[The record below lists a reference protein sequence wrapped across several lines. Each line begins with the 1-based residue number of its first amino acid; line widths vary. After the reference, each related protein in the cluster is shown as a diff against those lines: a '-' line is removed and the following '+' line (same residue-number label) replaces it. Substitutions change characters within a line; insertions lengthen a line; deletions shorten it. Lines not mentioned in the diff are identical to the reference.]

1 MEKVLTQD
9 EIDAL
14 FRAAWG
20 AGKAVGEGGKTPQ
33 MERWN
38 LHEAGRLR
46 KEQLHS
52 LSQLHESFARNLS
65 HSLGAY
71 LRDKFEVALVS
82 VEQLAYREFLARVP
96 DVTYYAAFHLQ
107 PADCSGV
114 LQLDLTLAFPII
126 DLLLGG
132 QGRIDTPNR
141 EVSEIEELILEGV
154 GNIICR
160 ELATVWQPLGVEVE
174 FEQRQAGSQMLRI
187 MPAQEKTLALSF
199 EVTMPDSHG
208 VLNVAVPA
216 VVSNAL
222 LRKLSTE
229 LVYRRRKE
237 SPVQQASIRQ
247 RLLDS
252 AVELVLGTPLL
263 PVKLGRLLAMRPGQ
277 VLPLR
282 RSIDEPASLRLGG
295 RNYWLAR
302 PVQSGARCRAA
313 QLVERITQPEEKEG

>member
-1 MEKVLTQD
+1 MEKVLTQE

-20 AGKAVGEGGKTPQ
+20 TGKAADGGKTPQ

-96 DVTYYAAFHLQ
+96 DVTYYASFQLQ
-107 PADCSGV
+107 PAECSGV
-114 LQLDLTLAFPII
+114 LQLDLSLAFPII

-132 QGRIDTPNR
+132 QGHIDTLNR

-154 GNIICR
+154 GHIICR
-160 ELATVWQPLGVEVE
+160 ELAAVWQPLGISVE
-174 FEQRQAGSQMLRI
+174 FEQRQAGAQMLRL
-187 MPAQEKTLALSF
+187 MPGQEKTLGLSF

-208 VLNVAVPA
+208 MLNIAVPA

-229 LVYRRRKE
+229 LVYRRRRE
-237 SPVQQASIRQ
+237 SPIQQASIRE

-252 AVELVLGTPLL
+252 SVELVLGTPVLS
-263 PVKLGRLLAMRPGQ
+263 VKLGRLLAMRSGQ
-277 VLPLR
+277 VLPLGR
-282 RSIDEPASLRLGG
+282 PIEEPASLRLGG
-295 RNYWLAR
+295 RDFWLAR
-302 PVQSGARCRAA
+302 PVQSGTRRRAA
-313 QLVERITQPEEKEG
+313 QLVGRIAQPEEKES

>member
-1 MEKVLTQD
+1 MEKVLTQE

-20 AGKAVGEGGKTPQ
+20 AGKSAADGAKTQQ

-52 LSQLHESFARNLS
+52 LSQLHEGFARNLS

-96 DVTYYAAFHLQ
+96 DVTYYASFHLQ

-114 LQLDLTLAFPII
+114 LQLDLTLAFPVI

-132 QGRIDTPNR
+132 QGHIDTPNR

-174 FEQRQAGSQMLRI
+174 FEQRQAGAQMVRI

-208 VLNVAVPA
+208 VLNIAVPA

-247 RLLDS
+247 
-252 AVELVLGTPLL
+252 GCWI
-263 PVKLGRLLAMRPGQ
+263 
-277 VLPLR
+277 R
-282 RSIDEPASLRLGG
+282 RSS
-295 RNYWLAR
+295 WCWAR
-302 PVQSGARCRAA
+302 RCCR
-313 QLVERITQPEEKEG
+313 